1 MGLERGNISVE
12 GAAEYTEDR
21 FLGNALSITQ
31 PREGFRAGSDAVL
44 LGAAVEAK
52 AGESLLDVGCGVGT
66 AGFCA
71 LHRLPECH
79 LWGVELQ
86 AELAAL
92 ARLNLEK
99 NGFAEKTS
107 VVEADIGNRSSF
119 AGVTGPGGKPFLE
132 AGFDHILTNPPFYGK
147 GRARS
152 AKTENK
158 TLAHIEGSVA
168 LPEWLQFCVAR
179 AKSKGT
185 VTVIHRADRLG
196 DILAVLQ
203 KGCGRLKVVPLW
215 PEAGQSAKRV
225 IVQGIKGDKSP
236 LELTRGLI
244 LHEKDGTPT
253 AAATAIAREGAAL
266 KSMLS

>member
-1 MGLERGNISVE
+1 MGMERGNISLRD
-12 GAAEYTEDR
+12 AAHYTEDQ
-21 FLGNALSITQ
+21 FLGSSLTIRQ

-44 LGAAVEAK
+44 LAAMITAK
-52 AGESLLDVGCGVGT
+52 AGESLLDVGSGVGT

-71 LHRLPECH
+71 LHRLPDCR
-79 LWGVELQ
+79 LWGIEMQ

-92 ARLNLEK
+92 ARLNAEA
-99 NGFAEKTS
+99 NGLAEQCRFI
-107 VVEADIGNRSSF
+107 EADIGVRGSF
-119 AGVTGPGGKPFLE
+119 AGERGPKEKPFLE
-132 AGFDHILTNPPFYGK
+132 AGFDHVFTNPPFYGK
-147 GRARS
+147 GRART
-152 AKTENK
+152 AKTEIK

-196 DILAVLQ
+196 DILTALQ

-225 IVQGIKGDKSP
+225 IVQGVKGDKSP
-236 LELTRGLI
+236 LELTRGLV

-253 AAATAIAREGAAL
+253 AAATAIAREGAGL
-266 KSMLS
+266 KSFL

>member
-1 MGLERGNISVE
+1 MGQEQPNIPLKKAVD
-12 GAAEYTEDR
+12 YTDDH
-21 FLGNALSITQ
+21 FLGNALKITQ
-31 PREGFRAGSDAVL
+31 PKEGFRAGSDAVL
-44 LGAAVEAK
+44 LAAMISAK

-71 LHRLPECH
+71 LHRLPDCH
-79 LWGVELQ
+79 LWGLELQ
-86 AELAAL
+86 GELVAL
-92 ARLNLEK
+92 ARLN
-99 NGFAEKTS
+99 AEQNS
-107 VVEADIGNRSSF
+107 FVGRSSFIEADIGARTSF
-119 AGVTGPGGKPFLE
+119 AGMDGPGGKPFLE
-132 AGFDHILTNPPFYGK
+132 AGFDHVFTNPPFYGK

-152 AKTENK
+152 AKTEIK

-196 DILAVLQ
+196 DILVALQ
-203 KGCGRLKVVPLW
+203 KGCGRIRVVPLW

-236 LELTRGLI
+236 LELTRGLV

-266 KSMLS
+266 KSFLE

>member
-1 MGLERGNISVE
+1 MS
-12 GAAEYTEDR
+12 
-21 FLGNALSITQ
+21 
-31 PREGFRAGSDAVL
+31 
-44 LGAAVEAK
+44 
-52 AGESLLDVGCGVGT
+52 
-66 AGFCA
+66 
-71 LHRLPECH
+71 
-79 LWGVELQ
+79 
-86 AELAAL
+86 
-92 ARLNLEK
+92 
-99 NGFAEKTS
+99 
-107 VVEADIGNRSSF
+107 
-119 AGVTGPGGKPFLE
+119 GPGDKPFLE
-132 AGFDHILTNPPFYGK
+132 AGFDHVLTNPPFYGK

-196 DILAVLQ
+196 DILTALQ
-203 KGCGRLKVVPLW
+203 KGCGRLKVIPLW
-215 PEAGQSAKRV
+215 PEVSQSAKRV
-225 IVQGIKGDKSP
+225 IVQGVKGDKSP

-266 KSMLS
+266 KSFL